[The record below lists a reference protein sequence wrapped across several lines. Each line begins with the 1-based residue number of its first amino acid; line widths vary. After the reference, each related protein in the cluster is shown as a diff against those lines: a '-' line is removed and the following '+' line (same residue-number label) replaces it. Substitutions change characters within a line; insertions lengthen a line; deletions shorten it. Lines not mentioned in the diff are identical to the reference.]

1 LTLSRGVRL
10 GPYEILAP
18 LGAGGMGEVYRARDS
33 RLGRDVAVKV
43 LPEDLLEG
51 EETRQRFE
59 REAKLLATLNHPNIA
74 AVYSFEEIP
83 GSSSPGSS
91 ASAARHL
98 LVMELLEGETLRG
111 KLDAGPISQKQ
122 AVDVALQIARGLSA
136 AHEKGV
142 VHRDLKPENLFV
154 GRDGHLKI
162 LDFGLAKQVETA
174 ASGRETNLPTASSH
188 TQPGIVMGTMGY
200 MAPEQVRGLPVDH
213 RSDLFS
219 FGAILYELLSGKR
232 AFKRDTASD
241 TIAAILKE
249 EPPELSDSGR
259 DIPPALD
266 HVVRHC
272 LEKDRNNRFQ
282 SAKDI
287 VFALSEASG
296 QATTSGARRATAS
309 EVSGRL
315 RRRARPALAGAMIL
329 CLAAVVGWWFAHRR
343 GGNAASR
350 GQITLAVL
358 PFQNLSADASTDYLR
373 LALAD
378 EVATTLSYVPTLAIR
393 PFASS
398 QKYARPGVD
407 PQAAGRELHVADVL
421 AGHFL
426 KEGDELQVTLEV
438 VDTESNRLLWRDTS
452 NAAASDLIGLK
463 EQLSQRLRQGLF
475 PLLGA
480 GGGSAEAATRPRSPE
495 AYELY
500 LRATAIGRD
509 PLPNKEA
516 IPLLEKSVA
525 LDPTYAP
532 AWNELGHRHYFDGT
546 YGDGGAAA
554 LRRSREAYERS
565 LALDPNYS
573 IAAGNLAIDQVESGD
588 LSDAY
593 ARAADLVRRRPESA
607 DAHFTLGY
615 VLRYAGLL
623 DESARECD
631 AAIAADPRN
640 RDFRSCYITFMQLG
654 RYDRAR
660 DFSRLDAGSDW
671 SASAE
676 ADLLLREGRYDRAVD
691 RAKGR
696 DPSGRD
702 LWPLLEKSRPR
713 TERDRLAERLEGE
726 FLATRDPEPKYYGAA
741 LLAVAGYPEA
751 TLRLLGKAVEGKYL
765 CFSAMDN
772 DPLFDSVRKDPRFA
786 AIRDEAIRKQKAFLE
801 QRARPG

>member
-1 LTLSRGVRL
+1 MSLSPGTRL
-10 GPYEILAP
+10 GPYEIVAP
-18 LGAGGMGEVYRARDS
+18 LGAGGMGEVYRARDP
-33 RLGRDVAVKV
+33 RLDREVAVKV
-43 LPEDLLEG
+43 LPEDFLEG
-51 EETRQRFE
+51 EEKRQRFE
-59 REAKLLATLNHPNIA
+59 REARLLAALSHPNIA

-83 GSSSPGSS
+83 GSSSSRSS
-91 ASAARHL
+91 VSAARHV

-111 KLDAGPISQKQ
+111 TLDSGRISQKQ
-122 AVDVALQIARGLSA
+122 AVDYALQVARGLSA
-136 AHEKGV
+136 AHEKGI
-142 VHRDLKPENLFV
+142 VHRDLKPENVFV
-154 GRDGHLKI
+154 GKDGHVKI
-162 LDFGLAKQVETA
+162 LDFGLARRSERGEASEET
-174 ASGRETNLPTASSH
+174 SSPTESKH
-188 TQPGIVMGTMGY
+188 TEPGVVMGTMGY

-213 RSDLFS
+213 RSDLFA
-219 FGAILYELLSGKR
+219 FGAILYELLSGRR

-259 DIPPALD
+259 NIPPALD

-282 SAKDI
+282 SARDI

-296 QATTSGARRATAS
+296 QGTASGAREAAAS
-309 EVSGRL
+309 DIAGP
-315 RRRARPALAGAMIL
+315 RRWVRPALAGAVIL
-329 CLAAVVGWWFAHRR
+329 GLSAGAVWWIVHRR
-343 GGNAASR
+343 GGVSAPR
-350 GQITLAVL
+350 GQTTLAVL
-358 PFQNLSADASTDYLR
+358 PFQNLSADASTDFLR

-378 EVATTLSYVPTLAIR
+378 EVATTLSYVPKLAIR

-398 QKYARPGVD
+398 QKYAKPDVD
-407 PQAAGRELHVADVL
+407 PQAAGRELQVADVL

-426 KEGDELQVTLEV
+426 KEGDQLQVTLEV

-463 EQLSQRLRQGLF
+463 EQISQRLRQGLF

-480 GGGSAEAATRPRSPE
+480 GGGAAEAATRPRSPE

-500 LRATAIGRD
+500 LRGTAIGRD

-554 LRRSREAYERS
+554 LRRSREAYERALS
-565 LALDPNYS
+565 LDPNYS
-573 IAAGNLAIDQVESGD
+573 IAAGNLTIDQVESGE

-593 ARAADLVRRRPESA
+593 VRAADLVRRRPESA

-615 VLRYAGLL
+615 VSRYAGLL

-631 AAIAADPRN
+631 AALAADPRN

-654 RYDRAR
+654 RYDHAR
-660 DFSRLDAGSDW
+660 DFIRLDAGSDW

-676 ADLLLREGRYDRAVD
+676 ADLLLREGRYDPAID
-691 RAKGR
+691 KAKGR
-696 DPSGRD
+696 DASGRD
-702 LWPLLEKSRPR
+702 LWPLLQKSRPR
-713 TERDRLAERLEGE
+713 AERDHLAGRLEGE

-751 TLRLLGKAVEGKYL
+751 ALRLLGKAVEGNYL

-772 DPLFDSVRKDPRFA
+772 DPLFDSIRKDPLFA
-786 AIRDEAIRKQKAFLE
+786 TIRAEALRKQKAFLE
-801 QRARPG
+801 RRARPG